1 MIILRQVEIMRLDI
15 MKLTNRI
22 KQLEDSLEE
31 MKEQVNNFLL
41 RKSLAGFSLPGRSF
55 VYDLV
60 IYYSSAQ

>member
-1 MIILRQVEIMRLDI
+1 MIIFRQVEIMRLDI
-15 MKLTNRI
+15 VKLTTRI

-41 RKSLAGFSLPGRSF
+41 RKSYANSLPGRSF